1 MTYSVLKKRRH
12 GCGTTFF
19 MLYLHGYTVQMNI
32 GAKDVISM
40 RDYLG

>member
-1 MTYSVLKKRRH
+1 MTYSVLKSDTH
-12 GCGTTFF
+12 GCGTLFI
-19 MLYLHGYTVQMNI
+19 MLYLHGYTVKMNI